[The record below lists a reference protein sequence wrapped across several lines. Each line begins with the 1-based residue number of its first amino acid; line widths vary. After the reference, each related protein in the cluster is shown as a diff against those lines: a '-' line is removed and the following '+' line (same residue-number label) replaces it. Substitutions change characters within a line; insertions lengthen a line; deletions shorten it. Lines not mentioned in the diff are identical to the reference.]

1 MNKAELVN
9 RIWLLL
15 AIFCPL
21 TYYLYSQDNEL
32 FFVSGIVGSVSVLHS
47 ETKSEYEGWN
57 DGIVLLAHALAVI
70 TIFICLGTLG
80 IFYASKIDIGV
91 EPIIVGLAVF
101 FGSAGLAGW
110 GHNYVQ
116 SHYDRIRESKEK
128 NKL

>member
-91 EPIIVGLAVF
+91 EPIIVLAP
-101 FGSAGLAGW
+101 
-110 GHNYVQ
+110 
-116 SHYDRIRESKEK
+116 
-128 NKL
+128 